1 MNIDE
6 KEYNKM
12 SVVYKNY
19 AKSALYT
26 SGQLYRKMVLN
37 ILYIVISPFEFAAL
51 FVLLREDS
59 FKKFFL
65 ILLIGAVLGLLIGL
79 SALGYLFFRLRE
91 LLRLERTEG
100 YTPRLFAE
108 LERLLSENK
117 YNKESAAFAYFR
129 VGDADRAIEILG
141 SIDPKNY
148 VSKPNG
154 AHLYYA
160 AMITARLLKGEISE
174 AERLHSEGFYY
185 LNTYMNSPIYG
196 VQVSIALG
204 IYEYFHGNYNVSLG
218 LLDNAMRIDI
228 AGRKPKN
235 RLPDESS
242 AFIISYW
249 RAMCFASSG
258 NKAAAWEIINSCK
271 SLYTTDYYRQC
282 AEKLLADMAEDEKR
296 KNTKEYEEI
305 S

>member
-1 MNIDE
+1 MSIGQ
-6 KEYNKM
+6 KEYNEM
-12 SVVYKNY
+12 SAAYKSY
-19 AKSALYT
+19 AKNALYT

-37 ILYIVISPFEFAAL
+37 ILYIVITPFELAAL
-51 FVLLREDS
+51 FVLLRETS

-65 ILLIGAVLGLLIGL
+65 ILFIGAVLGLLIGL
-79 SALGYLFFRLRE
+79 AVLGSIFFRARE

-100 YTPRLFAE
+100 CTPRLFAE
-108 LERLLSENK
+108 LERLMSENK
-117 YNKESAAFAYFR
+117 YNKEAAACAYLES
-129 VGDADRAIEILG
+129 GDTGRAIELLG
-141 SIDPKNY
+141 SIDPKKY
-148 VSKPNG
+148 ISKPND

-160 AMITARLLKGEISE
+160 GMIMARLLNGEISE

-196 VQVSIALG
+196 AQVSAALG
-204 IYEYFHGNYNVSLG
+204 MYEYFHVNYNVSLG
-218 LLDNAMRIDI
+218 LLDNAMRIVM

-235 RLPDESS
+235 RLSYENSV
-242 AFIISYW
+242 FGISYW

-271 SLYTTDYYRQC
+271 GLYTTDYYRQC
-282 AEKLLADMAEDEKR
+282 AEKLLADMADDEKR